1 MTISRDD
8 IEAKARQ
15 IVSAID
21 ETKESAMNTAI
32 LAGVAIAVV
41 VVFAFVM
48 GRRRGRR
55 SKTLVE
61 VYRV

>member
-1 MTISRDD
+1 VTISRDD

-21 ETKESAMNTAI
+21 ETRESAKNTAV

-41 VVFAFVM
+41 VVMAFVM